1 MQRRRAIRAIVL
13 GALLLGAACTP
24 NCSCEGPAPKV
35 EKVTVF
41 VVRHA
46 EKQPV
51 SDSAPEAERKD
62 PPLSVK
68 GQLRAL
74 GLPDDLPVADLDA
87 IYVSNFKRTQQTA
100 AAVVAVTG
108 LEPIVYPAKDAEGL
122 AKRLLARTGE
132 QVLVVGH
139 SNTIPKL
146 LTELGVTET
155 IEIPEEQYGDLFIVR
170 IEGEGKV
177 VLERGRYGEQTPRAE
192 ALR

>member
-1 MQRRRAIRAIVL
+1 MLRRRAIRTIVL
-13 GALLLGAACTP
+13 GALLLAAACTP
-24 NCSCEGPAPKV
+24 NCSCDQPKPKA
-35 EKVTVF
+35 EKVTLF
-41 VVRHA
+41 IVRHA

-74 GLPDDLPVADLDA
+74 ALPEDLPVGELDA

-100 AAVVAVTG
+100 SAVVAITG
-108 LEPIVYPAKDAEGL
+108 IEPIVVPAKDAEGL
-122 AKRLLARTGE
+122 AKRLLARSGE

-139 SNTIPKL
+139 SNTIPTL
-146 LTELGVTET
+146 LGHLGVAET

-177 VLERGRYGEQTPRAE
+177 VLERSRYGEQEPRAE
-192 ALR
+192 AMR